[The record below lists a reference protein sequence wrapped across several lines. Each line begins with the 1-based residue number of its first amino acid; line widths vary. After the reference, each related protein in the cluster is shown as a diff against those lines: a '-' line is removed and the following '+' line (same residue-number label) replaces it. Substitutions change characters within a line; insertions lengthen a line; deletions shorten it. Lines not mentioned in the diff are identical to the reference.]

1 MPHQTAQAT
10 VTQKPGISPATF
22 IVVVAMLLVV
32 MLSAVTLSAAS
43 REASAEPVY
52 DPSISFL
59 GLTDPD

>member
-10 VTQKPGISPATF
+10 VTQKPGVSPATLATV
-22 IVVVAMLLVV
+22 IAMVLVV
-32 MLSAVTLSAAS
+32 MLSAVMWSAAP

-52 DPSISFL
+52 DPSISLL